1 MSYSGDSQSAWLE
14 GYQPKKSARLRL
26 FCFPPAGGS
35 AYQFKG
41 WGRSLPGQVEV
52 IPVQLPGRGRR
63 FNEEPGRRL
72 VPLARRIAEELAPHL
87 VHPYVL
93 FGHSMGALI
102 AFEVARELERAG
114 GRGPS
119 LLMVSGRR
127 GPEWPRTRPLTYDM
141 PDEEFKAELRRM
153 NGTPEEVLD
162 NPQLME
168 LMTPLLR
175 ADFESVQTYAFEGPC
190 ALRCPVRGYG
200 GLSDGEVPVESLAAW
215 GRYTGSTFR
224 LSMFPGDHF
233 FVFQPES
240 RFLHKL
246 ATDLTSLLAADP
258 KAALPGERAPAG
270 F

>member
-1 MSYSGDSQSAWLE
+1 MTYSVESRSVWLE
-14 GYQPKKSARLRL
+14 GYQPKKNARLRL

-35 AYQFKG
+35 AYQFSG
-41 WGRSLPGQVEV
+41 WAHSLPAGVELL
-52 IPVQLPGRGRR
+52 PVQLPGRGRR
-63 FNEEPGRRL
+63 FNEEPHRRL
-72 VPLARRIAEELAPHL
+72 VPLARLIALELAPYF
-87 VHPYVL
+87 VYPYVL

-114 GRGPS
+114 GQGPS

-127 GPEWPRTRPLTYDM
+127 GPEVPRTRPPTYDL
-141 PDEEFKAELRRM
+141 PDEEFKDELRRM
-153 NGTPEEVLD
+153 NGTPEEVLN

-168 LMTPLLR
+168 LMMPLLR

-200 GLSDGEVPVESLAAW
+200 GLGDSGVPAESLDAW
-215 GRYTGSTFR
+215 RNYTSAGFR
-224 LSMFPGDHF
+224 LSMLPGDHF

-246 ATDLTSLLAADP
+246 AADLTSLLAAAS
-258 KAALPGERAPAG
+258 AARSGWLAG
-270 F
+270 AVL